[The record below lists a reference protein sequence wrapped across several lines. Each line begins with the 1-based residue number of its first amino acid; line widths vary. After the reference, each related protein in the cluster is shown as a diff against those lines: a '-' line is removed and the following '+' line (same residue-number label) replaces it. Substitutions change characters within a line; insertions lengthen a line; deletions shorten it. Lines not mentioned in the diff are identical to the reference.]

1 MILSRDFLL
10 VLQAEKEREEGLTGF
25 QVGEELARQDY
36 NKVIG
41 KSLPQAE
48 VVVPRE
54 SIAELRRKAQ
64 KLLEEDPDATLPE
77 KQSAAE
83 EIVKLDQP
91 ELVEDQFLQEWSNAL
106 ILSGKD
112 EDDEAI
118 GPEEL
123 KIDAK
128 LSQRL
133 FIQVRRSF
141 VPSCR

>member
-1 MILSRDFLL
+1 M
-10 VLQAEKEREEGLTGF
+10 
-25 QVGEELARQDY
+25 GEELARQDY
-36 NKVIG
+36 NRVVSG
-41 KSLPQAE
+41 SLPPAE

-77 KQSAAE
+77 RQSAAE

-106 ILSGKD
+106 ILSRD
-112 EDDEAI
+112 DDDDEAI

-123 KIDAK
+123 QMDAQ
-128 LSQRL
+128 LSRRL
-133 FIQVRRSF
+133 FVQVRGSD
-141 VPSCR
+141 SLQILAELG